1 MKESIQYFWRY
12 LKHYKMQLTII
23 MLTVVVS
30 MYFVVRTP
38 EFAGEAINEL
48 GQYLFAGQD
57 KSGFFG
63 VVRVMFIFAILSSI
77 FNAIQNLLMTK
88 VAADATDDMRKDLF
102 KKIEGLPIS
111 FFDKSNDGDILS
123 RFTSDLDNISNSLNQ
138 SIHEIL
144 TQGVIL
150 TLSVIMM
157 FGQNMELT
165 WVLLSIVPVVLIVA
179 VVIIAK
185 AKKHMDLQQKRVG
198 ELNGFADER
207 FAGQKVIIANGL
219 QEETK
224 ALFKEY
230 DERLYA
236 STYKAQLYSNMLF
249 PVLQGLSMIANAVV
263 VFYGAW
269 MTLEGRLPLAE
280 AAGTL
285 FLYTQYVRM
294 VFQPLSQI
302 ASQYTQMQLA
312 FTGASRII
320 EILDQED
327 EINFE
332 DSMEIEGIDGRVEIK
347 DVCFSYDPG
356 HPVLKDIS
364 ITAEKGQMIALVG
377 HTGSGKTTV
386 MNLLNRFYNIEE
398 GQILFDG
405 NNIQNISLSSLRKNV
420 GIVLQDSIL
429 FTGTVFDNIAFGKK
443 DASMDDVVAVAKSA
457 NVHDF
462 IMTLEDGYETL
473 VSEDNAKMSVGQKQ
487 LISIARTMLI
497 DPDLLILDE
506 ATSNVDTV
514 TEHQIQKAMD
524 AITQNRTSFVIAHRL
539 KTILAADKI
548 VVLSQGSIL
557 EEGTHHQLLEAK
569 GHYAELYQNQF
580 GFDQ

>member
-1 MKESIQYFWRY
+1 
-12 LKHYKMQLTII
+12 MQLTII